1 MTEMEIKVEVEAKEI
16 LNERNIK
23 SGWYK
28 AKFNSKEY
36 NRIIC
41 VKRDYVYDEIHY
53 YVLGAS
59 DVIQDL
65 TNGFSF
71 YTDWKPIEKITM
83 EVE

>member
-1 MTEMEIKVEVEAKEI
+1 MTEMEINMKEEASIVEEESI
-16 LNERNIK
+16 LD
-23 SGWYK
+23 GWYK
-28 AKFNSKEY
+28 AKYNSKEY
-36 NRIIC
+36 NRIIR
-41 VKRDYVYDEIHY
+41 VEKDYTDGVIHY